1 MGGRAPPC
9 AYKLIGIIMQ
19 DENKPEKEVEIETVS
34 VDTAANSASAP
45 ATDAPADASPDA
57 TTDAP
62 DDEQN
67 NVAAEL
73 DALKVEFNELND
85 KYLRSVAELEN
96 TRRRAA
102 LDAESRARN
111 RAMNVAK
118 EFLPVMDAIVAAQK
132 HTPDDAGI
140 QSMARAMESAFAQI
154 GIVKIDSVGQVLNPQ
169 FHNAIQVVPAPADAN
184 PAPAPNTIVSEMQA
198 GYMFGDSVLRT
209 AMVVVCK

>member
-9 AYKLIGIIMQ
+9 VYKLIGIIMQ

-34 VDTAANSASAP
+34 VDTAKNSATAP
-45 ATDAPADASPDA
+45 ATDAPADIAPDA

-132 HTPDDAGI
+132 HAPDDAGI

-169 FHNAIQVVPAPADAN
+169 FHNAIQVVDAPADSN
-184 PAPAPNTIVSEMQA
+184 PKPAPNTIMTEMQA
-198 GYMFGDSVLRT
+198 GYMYGDSVLRT